1 MAYERGNGGQLRT
14 PHRIGILA
22 AGWTGVIHVALWLGV
37 VEPSPGPMSPL
48 GISFLMA
55 GITFFTGAYLVRANI
70 RRRIVYLLGIPFTAG
85 QILLWY
91 VLNFDGIADMLSSA
105 GAVGASDKI
114 AQVILIATLTYLLS
128 RD

>member
-1 MAYERGNGGQLRT
+1 
-14 PHRIGILA
+14 
-22 AGWTGVIHVALWLGV
+22 
-37 VEPSPGPMSPL
+37 MSPL

>member
-1 MAYERGNGGQLRT
+1 MAYERGSGDQLRT

-55 GITFFTGAYLVRANI
+55 GITFFTGAYLVRANM

-85 QILLWY
+85 QISSGTFSISMVSLTCSP
-91 VLNFDGIADMLSSA
+91 VLAPSEPLTKSHRSFSSP
-105 GAVGASDKI
+105 
-114 AQVILIATLTYLLS
+114 
-128 RD
+128 R